1 MNMNYWV
8 GHSIL
13 PSIRENINRSVIKI
27 FTSMAQIILLNN
39 DTAVRAKVIA
49 VRTFCRRVDGISKAI
64 LVEQLK
70 KKLRSG
76 QIVKFAYLKKDGS
89 IRIAYGTT
97 KADFVANK
105 VCGWGESRENYAT
118 TAYYDLESGGW
129 RSFRWENLIAVY

>member
-1 MNMNYWV
+1 
-8 GHSIL
+8 
-13 PSIRENINRSVIKI
+13 
-27 FTSMAQIILLNN
+27 MAQVILLNDN
-39 DTAVRAKVIA
+39 TVVRAKVIA
-49 VRTFCRRVDGISKAI
+49 VRTSSRMVDGISKAI

-89 IRIAYGTT
+89 IRIAFGTT
-97 KADFVANK
+97 NPDFIADK
-105 VCGWGESRENYAT
+105 VCGWGVSREEYAT